1 MNEKWH
7 IPSILR
13 MQGIIWDNL
22 TAPIRHVEVN
32 QWRGGYTY
40 WHLPYARG
48 SSSQWLNLY
57 VPASVEPVPLLVLVH
72 GGGFVINDAES
83 HQVQLFYRY
92 FREKG
97 YACATI
103 NYRLAGEA
111 PYPAALEDVKAA
123 LRFLGQHGDQYGY
136 DTRRVALWGESA
148 GAYLAVMAAYS
159 AAEEY
164 SRERC
169 EGETESNLF
178 PPLPLAAVVDFY
190 GPADVTAQE
199 GQFLAAGVPRMIRR
213 LANGWLTRHIG
224 GFSSAEECWMGKP
237 HESWTGSEYE
247 SFVPCRRVAARTC
260 PHPGLRT
267 LLVHGQADLTVAPAQ
282 SEQLCRVLQQTYGTP
297 AARLLPVPHRKHAD
311 DRLYDPA
318 VLNLVLDF
326 LHECGVS

>member
-1 MNEKWH
+1 
-7 IPSILR
+7 
-13 MQGIIWDNL
+13 
-22 TAPIRHVEVN
+22 
-32 QWRGGYTY
+32 
-40 WHLPYARG
+40 
-48 SSSQWLNLY
+48 
-57 VPASVEPVPLLVLVH
+57 
-72 GGGFVINDAES
+72 
-83 HQVQLFYRY
+83 
-92 FREKG
+92 
-97 YACATI
+97 
-103 NYRLAGEA
+103 
-111 PYPAALEDVKAA
+111 
-123 LRFLGQHGDQYGY
+123 
-136 DTRRVALWGESA
+136 
-148 GAYLAVMAAYS
+148 
-159 AAEEY
+159 
-164 SRERC
+164 
-169 EGETESNLF
+169 
-178 PPLPLAAVVDFY
+178 
-190 GPADVTAQE
+190 
-199 GQFLAAGVPRMIRR
+199 MIRR